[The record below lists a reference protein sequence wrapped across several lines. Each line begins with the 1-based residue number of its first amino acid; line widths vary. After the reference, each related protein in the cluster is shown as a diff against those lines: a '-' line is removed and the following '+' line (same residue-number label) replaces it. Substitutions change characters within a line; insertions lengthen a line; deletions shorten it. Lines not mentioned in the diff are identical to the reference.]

1 MPARWESIAIDDWL
15 RDGDGRISEEPL
27 GGKEKFWIIAPDG
40 VEYLFKYARS
50 DLDGTNVRGEDWAEW
65 AVHQL
70 AELIGVPTAIVIPGQ
85 HRGRRG
91 SLSRAVWHE
100 REQLIHGNELLTR
113 QNPNYDATAHRENPG
128 YTVGAVRAALDGVA
142 APTSC
147 ESPVISGFDAWA
159 GYVMLDAWVAGR
171 DRHHEN
177 WAAINHTGSLR
188 LAPSYDHGN
197 ALGFQEPDER
207 AARLSEDEKQ
217 LARWCRKGRSFHFAG
232 RPPLVEVANTALQ
245 LAGNAVQSYWR
256 SKLAAVTVDSLTEI
270 FEQIPY
276 MSDQG
281 RRFRVSLLTYN
292 QERIVNDQ

>member
-1 MPARWESIAIDDWL
+1 MPARWESINIDHWL

-27 GGKEKFWIIAPDG
+27 GGKEKFWIIAPAG

-50 DLDGTNVRGEDWAEW
+50 DPDGTNVRGEDWAEW

-85 HRGRRG
+85 HGGRRG

-113 QNPNYDATAHRENPG
+113 QNPDYDATAHRENPG
-128 YTVGAVRAALDGVA
+128 YTVAAVRAALEGVT
-142 APTSC
+142 APTAC
-147 ESPVISGFDAWA
+147 ESPVASGFDAWA
-159 GYVMLDAWVAGR
+159 GYVMLDAWIAGR

-177 WAAINHTGSLR
+177 WAAINHAGSLR

-197 ALGFQEPDER
+197 ALGFQESEEHAAKLAADET
-207 AARLSEDEKQ
+207 Q
-217 LARWCRKGRSFHFAG
+217 LARWCQRGRSFHFAG
-232 RPPLVEVANTALQ
+232 RPPLVEVANSALQ
-245 LAGNAVQSYWR
+245 LAGKAVQRYWR

-281 RRFRVSLLTYN
+281 RRFRISLLTYN

>member
-1 MPARWESIAIDDWL
+1 MPARWESIIIEDWL
-15 RDGDGRISEEPL
+15 RDGDGRIFEEPL
-27 GGKEKFWIIAPDG
+27 GGKEKFWITAPDG
-40 VEYLFKYARS
+40 AEYLFKYARS
-50 DLDGTNVRGEDWAEW
+50 DPDGTNVRGEDWAEW

-70 AELIGVPTAIVIPGQ
+70 AGLIGVPTASVIPGQ
-85 HRGRRG
+85 HCGRRG

-113 QNPNYDATAHRENPG
+113 HNPDYDVAAHRENSG
-128 YTVGAVRAALDGVA
+128 YTVGAVRAALEGVA
-142 APTSC
+142 APTAC
-147 ESPVISGFDAWA
+147 ESPVVSGFDAWA

-177 WAAINHTGSLR
+177 WAAINHAGSLR

-197 ALGFQEPDER
+197 ALGFQESEAQ
-207 AARLSEDEKQ
+207 AAKLAADIVR
-217 LARWCRKGRSFHFAG
+217 LARWSRKGRSFHFAG
-232 RPPLVEVANTALQ
+232 RPPLVDVADAALQ
-245 LAGNAVQSYWR
+245 LAGSAVEGYWR

-276 MSDQG
+276 LSDQG
-281 RRFRVSLLTYN
+281 RRFRISLLTYN